1 MLYPGT
7 LTTTMTPTQWLAVP
21 TEIRLTEIPNLSS
34 SQSDASEAS
43 TLYLNGKKIVIKQED
58 TPPAGCDEA
67 STASVYLYPLMEQP
81 AQSMDESVSQ
91 KWESIE
97 DVCKLKE
104 DAELEKPQKEADF
117 EGFCNEQSTLACLR
131 AVMKQL
137 NKKQEAA
144 NKTQD
149 AAGNK
154 QGAELLTAPE
164 NVERLGSPVP
174 PEEKC
179 PSLTSLAPPEV
190 IIVRS
195 KPKNPDYKVKNNIL
209 ATKRSKPVHFK
220 ILRGKPGMKVY
231 ISMSYQGHI
240 YGDEPVKRC
249 KKHDECSWCK
259 DHEYNQSFCVI
270 SKFHK
275 YQLDP
280 KGKPIAVISIL
291 QEHLD
296 KEGNVEFSLVFS
308 CWNSCDIHSKY
319 GKEMSLQLQLYDGK
333 IRKTEYQI
341 HCCQNLLRDAF
352 KDKTR
357 DRFTTPGIKR
367 KQVSVPESYCECS
380 KTSCRTGVE
389 SQLTAVH
396 YENKIEKPLDL
407 VVEGL
412 DAERRDI
419 IERMVKIMGGTSFP
433 IPHLAKLS
441 EPCDPNTEDED
452 NSINK

>member
-67 STASVYLYPLMEQP
+67 STASVYLYPL
-81 AQSMDESVSQ
+81 
-91 KWESIE
+91 
-97 DVCKLKE
+97 
-104 DAELEKPQKEADF
+104 
-117 EGFCNEQSTLACLR
+117 
-131 AVMKQL
+131 
-137 NKKQEAA
+137 
-144 NKTQD
+144 
-149 AAGNK
+149 
-154 QGAELLTAPE
+154 GAELLTAPE